1 MPRRHMNK
9 WWAQKLLADQ
19 SDLISRLHA
28 LNDPREDFLVGAAEV
43 ADEDLAE
50 TEDVVV
56 VEVSLTTHFFS
67 GFDRSS
73 PGPSHVSCLRNN
85 RY

>member
-1 MPRRHMNK
+1 
-9 WWAQKLLADQ
+9 LLADL
-19 SDLISRLHA
+19 SDLILRLHA

-56 VEVSLTTHFFS
+56 VEVSLTHFSFS
-67 GFDRSS
+67 FDCSF
-73 PGPSHVSCLRNN
+73 PGLSQCLLPQE
-85 RY
+85 